1 MKRSFPQRRPLL
13 FVALLL
19 LVIVITYFLAG
30 ALTIQLKLSSGVTAL
45 MADGVL
51 TLIAIVLLTRYQ
63 WWRDIGLR
71 LPSHPRS
78 LWLFALPCLPII
90 VNIAFFGLGNPGMG
104 GLLLFLG
111 AALFVG
117 FAEETFFRGMILR
130 ALLRRGAW
138 QAVIIS
144 SLVFGIMHLLDVAG
158 GADLVATLLDV
169 VYAVSIGLMYAAL
182 ALRTQTILPLI
193 VTHGLTNFFVFIA
206 LNATMVTTGLST
218 LFYVVMAGQT
228 ILFTAYSILLMRQRK
243 PQVFEAEKG
252 TTFVPPVTHEE
263 LV

>member
-1 MKRSFPQRRPLL
+1 MKRALPQRRPLL

-30 ALTIQLKLSSGVTAL
+30 AITIQVKLSSVAMAL

-51 TLIAIVLLTRYQ
+51 ALIAIFLLTRYQ

-78 LWLFALPCLPII
+78 LWLFALPCLPI
-90 VNIAFFGLGNPGMG
+90 VLNIAFLGLGNPGIG
-104 GLLLFLG
+104 GLLLFLA
-111 AALFVG
+111 AALLVG
-117 FAEETFFRGMILR
+117 FVEETYFRGMMLR
-130 ALLRRGAW
+130 ALLRRGPW

-144 SLVFGIMHLLDVAG
+144 SLLFGMMHLLNVAG
-158 GADLVATLLDV
+158 GANLAATLLQV

-193 VTHGLTNFFVFIA
+193 VTHGLTDFFAFIA
-206 LNATMVTTGLST
+206 LNSTVVTSGLTT
-218 LFYVVMAGQT
+218 LYYVVSAGET
-228 ILFTAYSILLMRQRK
+228 IIYTAYSILLMRQRK
-243 PQVFEAEKG
+243 PQVFEAEQG
-252 TTFVPPVTHEE
+252 TPFVPPVAQEE